1 MTTIVIQIHCY
12 SNMSRLKQKNLSFQ
26 KPIRF
31 CLVYQ
36 RNLVSVSVAIMGML
50 TVRLMR
56 LTTHTRQIHGFEILV
71 WLSSKRNRG

>member
-31 CLVYQ
+31 CLAYQ

-56 LTTHTRQIHGFEILV
+56 LTTQTRQIHGFEILV
-71 WLSSKRNRG
+71 WLSSKGNRG